1 MCEHCKL
8 LVHLNCTTVNLKI
21 EHSKIAKLWSCHAG
35 TLRELPPISPRC
47 ANYEQKRGG
56 CWQLHQHT
64 CHKHVKKHQHMS
76 SQYTFNGID
85 FWRVSIHSQRI
96 KIRHHHLTQ
105 NMVKERQTS
114 FRICQFVWLQILLQ
128 EKRWKKRWWCK
139 RIYERLYYI
148 QN

>member
-8 LVHLNCTTVNLKI
+8 LVHLNCTNVNLKI

-35 TLRELPPISPRC
+35 TLREL
-47 ANYEQKRGG
+47 ALYHQDVLTMNKKEAVVDNYINTR
-56 CWQLHQHT
+56 
-64 CHKHVKKHQHMS
+64 HKHVKKHQHMS

-96 KIRHHHLTQ
+96 EIRHHHLTQ